1 MDHAKQ
7 YNMQDT
13 ILIPKLIDKT
23 FNANKGKWGG
33 PTTDMLKDVKTLTL
47 DKVKEYFSDILKFDK
62 TNGTGR
68 QDQD

>member
-7 YNMQDT
+7 YNMQDA